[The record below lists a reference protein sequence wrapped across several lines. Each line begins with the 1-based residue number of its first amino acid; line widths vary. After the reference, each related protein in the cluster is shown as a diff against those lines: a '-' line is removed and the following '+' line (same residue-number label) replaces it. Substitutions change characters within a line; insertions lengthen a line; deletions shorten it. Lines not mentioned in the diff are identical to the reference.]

1 MGTQVPTRLR
11 GGGASMSPRR
21 SRVRYVVRDHATYI
35 APLTVAPLGGRWAKW
50 VVFDMLMLR
59 QVASLGTRAE
69 ARSLAKVKNAED
81 RLKRSLANA
90 VQLEMVDS

>member
-1 MGTQVPTRLR
+1 MLTRR
-11 GGGASMSPRR
+11 E
-21 SRVRYVVRDHATYI
+21 
-35 APLTVAPLGGRWAKW
+35 VARL
-50 VVFDMLMLR
+50 D
-59 QVASLGTRAE
+59 TRAE

>member
-1 MGTQVPTRLR
+1 MGAQVSTRLR

-21 SRVRYVVRDHATYI
+21 PRARYVALKAAHA
-35 APLTVAPLGGRWAKW
+35 WAKW
-50 VVFDMLMLR
+50 AVFDMLTR
-59 QVASLGTRAE
+59 REVARLDTRAA